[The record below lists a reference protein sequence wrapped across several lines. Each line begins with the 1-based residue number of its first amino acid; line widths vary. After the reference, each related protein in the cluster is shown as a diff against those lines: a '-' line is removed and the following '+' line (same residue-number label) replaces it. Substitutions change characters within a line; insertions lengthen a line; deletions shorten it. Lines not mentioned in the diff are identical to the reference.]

1 MPDATSVP
9 RLVSRSPHLSRPVC
23 RVPRPPTS
31 PLSRPP
37 LLFPFGQGGN
47 LPLHVAAENQASA
60 EVVRALL
67 DAYPEAAKEMTGGGF
82 EVGRSA
88 SVWSCDMLCVWS
100 HVSSCA
106 SSRVCVLM
114 CVRAC
119 CSLSVRASV
128 SVGGCEH
135 AHNHSK
141 VSVYRGLLHH
151 WFVCV
156 AARACVHECDVRV
169 CLCVIVRSLSTQL
182 LSVFLSHLYLRAF
195 SRSPH
200 PSHPACDASFSVRPR
215 PLSRLSPRIPLPLW
229 AGCEAAAPPRR
240 LESGAC

>member
-1 MPDATSVP
+1 M
-9 RLVSRSPHLSRPVC
+9 
-23 RVPRPPTS
+23 
-31 PLSRPP
+31 
-37 LLFPFGQGGN
+37 
-47 LPLHVAAENQASA
+47 
-60 EVVRALL
+60 
-67 DAYPEAAKEMTGGGF
+67 
-82 EVGRSA
+82 GRSA
-88 SVWSCDMLCVWS
+88 SVWSCVMLCVWS

-114 CVRAC
+114 CMCAC

-135 AHNHSK
+135 AHICSK

-156 AARACVHECDVRV
+156 AARACVHECNVGV
-169 CLCVIVRSLSTQL
+169 CLCAIVRSLSTQL
-182 LSVFLSHLYLRAF
+182 LSVFLAHLYLRAF

-215 PLSRLSPRIPLPLW
+215 PLSRLSPRIPLPLL
-229 AGCEAAAPPRR
+229 AGWDSAAPLRR
-240 LESGAC
+240 WESGAG